1 MEKSQ
6 RLVSLLGLDGK
17 TIFPGSYSRWG
28 GFCLDIPFY
37 RTGLSSTGIKVW
49 VPIPTSGKARASLK
63 GIYNN
68 ANMRPQ
74 LMTSNPQTGKP
85 SVARFVPV
93 ILILGFILASDLE
106 TGKLVSRT
114 GELQR
119 ATHPNLYWTG
129 IGFEIAMLLGL
140 FGYFLYTYMTRR

>member
-1 MEKSQ
+1 VISPVETASFKVFPSPEK
-6 RLVSLLGLDGK
+6 R
-17 TIFPGSYSRWG
+17 GSRK
-28 GFCLDIPFY
+28 L
-37 RTGLSSTGIKVW
+37 GIKVW
-49 VPIPTSGKARASLK
+49 VLIPTSGKARASLK

-74 LMTSNPQTGKP
+74 LMTSTPQTGKP

-93 ILILGFILASDLE
+93 IIILGFILASDLE

-119 ATHPNLYWTG
+119 AIHPNLYWTG
-129 IGFEIAMLLGL
+129 IGFEIAMLMGL
-140 FGYFLYTYMTRR
+140 IGYFLYTYVTRR